1 MKRDIEWKERLDD
14 GVKRTVRIKFLGQG
28 KLKWQFKRSDEQL
41 WDYDTPPTA
50 GDWETLEEKI
60 DQLYHRRRAAFRDL
74 ELVQK
79 LRKEH
84 GSI

>member
-14 GVKRTVRIKFLGQG
+14 GVKRIVRVKFPGKGQI
-28 KLKWQFKRSDEQL
+28 KWQFKRSDEEQ
-41 WDYDTPPTA
+41 WDYDSPPSSE
-50 GDWETLEEKI
+50 DWAALEEKI

-84 GSI
+84 G